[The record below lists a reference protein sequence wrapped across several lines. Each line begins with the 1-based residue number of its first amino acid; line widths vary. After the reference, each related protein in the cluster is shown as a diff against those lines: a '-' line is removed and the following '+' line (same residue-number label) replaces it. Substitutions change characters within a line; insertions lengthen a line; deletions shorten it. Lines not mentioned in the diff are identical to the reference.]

1 MKQVLFGGLML
12 ATMGVLFA
20 RGVHEE
26 SLPLPPDRMVLRYA
40 EVNSPQDERTIATQ
54 EFADFIRTSTQGR
67 IDIQVYPSGA
77 LGDNKSVVQS
87 LMVGAIDLCNE
98 PPTNLYGWGVNVPY
112 LPILSLPFLFQNK
125 EHAVKTMQGA
135 FGKRVAN
142 DVTNAGSGLVIL
154 GYFVAGPR
162 NFFTKRPCESL
173 EDFHS
178 LVIRVQDGAIY
189 TDTIEAFGGVAAHT
203 PTTELYSALQT
214 GVVDGAENP
223 VKGYYNNKY
232 FEVARY
238 YTWSDY
244 LIQPSAIIISE
255 QTWMRL
261 SAADQELFRIAA
273 KQATSCFQ
281 ALTATRQEEQI
292 HALEEAGVLFST
304 LKDRDKWVLAAGK
317 VYDKYA
323 SRWQDLVA
331 YIKAEQ

>member
-1 MKQVLFGGLML
+1 MKQVLFWGLML
-12 ATMGVLFA
+12 VTMGALSA
-20 RGVHEE
+20 HGVHEE
-26 SLPLPPDRMVLRYA
+26 SLPMSSGKMVLRYA

-54 EFADFIRTSTQGR
+54 EFADFIRASTQGR
-67 IDIQVYPSGA
+67 IDIQVYPAGA

-98 PPTNLYGWGVNVPY
+98 PPTNLYGWGVDVPY
-112 LPILSLPFLFQNK
+112 LPVLSLPFLFQNK

-135 FGKRVAN
+135 FGKRVAS
-142 DVTNAGSGLVIL
+142 DVANSGSGLVIL

-173 EDFHS
+173 EDFRS

-189 TDTIEAFGGVAAHT
+189 TDTIEAFGGIAAHT

-238 YTWSDY
+238 YTWSNY

-255 QTWMRL
+255 QTWRRL
-261 SAADQELFRIAA
+261 SATDQELFRVAA
-273 KQATSCFQ
+273 RQATSLFQ
-281 ALTATRQEEQI
+281 ELTEARQAEQI
-292 HALEEAGVLFST
+292 HALEEAGVHFSS
-304 LKDRDKWVLAAGK
+304 LKDRDEWVLAAGK

-323 SRWQDLVA
+323 SRWQDLIDS
-331 YIKAEQ
+331 IKTEQ